1 MNRGAWQAPVHRV
14 AESDTTKRLTLLSL
28 LRGFWEE
35 KEGESRKIR
44 KQGIGKAEGGRKQ
57 EEEGYQMSIY

>member
-1 MNRGAWQAPVHRV
+1 M
-14 AESDTTKRLTLLSL
+14 DTTKQLTLLL
-28 LRGFWEE
+28 LLQGFWEE
-35 KEGESRKIR
+35 KEGESKKIR